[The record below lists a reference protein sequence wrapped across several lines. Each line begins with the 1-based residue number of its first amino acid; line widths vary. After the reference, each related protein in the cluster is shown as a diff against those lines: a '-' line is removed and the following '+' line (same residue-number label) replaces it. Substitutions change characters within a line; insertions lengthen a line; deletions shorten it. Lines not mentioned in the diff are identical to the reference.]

1 LACHITNYTPTYCV
15 RPALLH
21 VIIMSLGS
29 SMLGVA
35 RKLVCSFLT
44 NLCGL
49 LNVFCLMNGT
59 LKMKINMQKVKPLMF
74 GK

>member
-1 LACHITNYTPTYCV
+1 
-15 RPALLH
+15 
-21 VIIMSLGS
+21 
-29 SMLGVA
+29 MLGVA